1 MTIDRQSSTSLKSV
15 FKFLFLLLFC
25 LTACHSDDPTN
36 SEPPPGDGDSFYFG
50 ADLSWVNEI
59 LDHGG
64 VYKEN
69 NVVKDPYQIF
79 KDKGL
84 NLVRVR
90 LWNNPPWTKEKY
102 GDQGTQL
109 YSDIKDVERTIA
121 SAKALGLQVLLDFHY
136 SDTWADPE
144 KQYIPEAWQD
154 IKTIEILRDSVYNY
168 TFKTLQYLQGK
179 GLQPELV
186 QLGNEINCG
195 LLSTD
200 APSGFPSCDVCQ
212 NKWANAGQVLNA
224 GIKAVR
230 DVSAAA
236 SIKTKVILHVA
247 DPKNVEWWF
256 DNIKSQASV
265 TDFDMVGFSYYPLW
279 HTTVSVDDIST
290 KISGFKSRYNKDV
303 IILETGYP
311 WTSGNAD
318 SYNNLFGDAQPL
330 SGFPFT
336 IQGQYD
342 LMKKLTT
349 EVKQGGGVG
358 IIPWEPAAITSGMK
372 DQWGTGSPLDNCA
385 YFDFDGNA
393 TQTMDYMILE

>member
-1 MTIDRQSSTSLKSV
+1 LNALK
-15 FKFLFLLLFC
+15 FFFLVLFC
-25 LTACHSDDPTN
+25 LTACHSDDGSE
-36 SEPPPGDGDSFYFG
+36 SEPPSVDGSTFYFG

-90 LWNNPPWTKEKY
+90 LWNNPLWTKEKY

-109 YSDIKDVERTIA
+109 YGDIKDVERTIA

-144 KQYIPEAWQD
+144 KQYIPEAWLA
-154 IKTIEILRDSVYNY
+154 IKSINVLTDSVYNY
-168 TFKTLQYLQGK
+168 TFKILHDLQGK

-200 APSGFPSCDVCQ
+200 APNGFPSCDVCNNQ
-212 NKWANAGQVLNA
+212 WANAGQVLNA
-224 GIKAVR
+224 GIRAVR
-230 DVSAAA
+230 DVSASAT
-236 SIKTKVILHVA
+236 IKTKVILHVA
-247 DPKNVEWWF
+247 DPKNVAWWF
-256 DNIKSQASV
+256 DNIKSQAQV
-265 TDFDMVGFSYYPLW
+265 TDFDLIGFSYYPLW
-279 HTTVSVDDIST
+279 HTTVGIDDVSA
-290 KISGFKSRYNKDV
+290 KIAGFKARFNKDV
-303 IILETGYP
+303 IILETSYP
-311 WTSGNAD
+311 WTRENAD
-318 SYNNLFGDAQPL
+318 SYNNLFGDAEPL
-330 SGFPFT
+330 NGFPFT

-358 IIPWEPAAITSGMK
+358 IVSWEPAAITSGMK
-372 DQWGTGSPLDNCA
+372 DQWGTGSTLDNCA
-385 YFDFDGNA
+385 YFDFSGNA
-393 TQTMDYMILE
+393 IQTMDYMTFQYP

>member
-1 MTIDRQSSTSLKSV
+1 MNAS
-15 FKFLFLLLFC
+15 KFLFLILFC
-25 LTACHSDDPTN
+25 LMACHSDDPSQ
-36 SEPPPGDGDSFYFG
+36 SEPPPVDGGSFYFG

-64 VYKEN
+64 VYKED

-79 KDKGL
+79 KNKGL

-90 LWNNPPWTKEKY
+90 LWNNPLWTKEKY

-154 IKTIEILRDSVYNY
+154 IKSIKVLSDSVYNY
-168 TFKTLQYLQGK
+168 TFKTLHYLQGK
-179 GLQPELV
+179 NLQPELV

-200 APSGFPSCDVCQ
+200 APSGFPSCNVCNNQ
-212 NKWANAGQVLNA
+212 WTNAGEVLNA
-224 GIKAVR
+224 GIRAVR
-230 DVSAAA
+230 DVSASA
-236 SIKTKVILHVA
+236 STKTKVILHVA

-256 DNIKSQASV
+256 DNIKSQALV

-279 HTTVSVDDIST
+279 HTTVAIDDISA
-290 KISGFKSRYNKDV
+290 KVAGFKARFNKDV

-311 WTSGNAD
+311 WTRENAD

-330 SGFPFT
+330 NGFPFT

-358 IIPWEPAAITSGMK
+358 VIPWEPGAITSGMK
-372 DQWGTGSPLDNCA
+372 DQWGTGSTLDNCA
-385 YFDFDGNA
+385 YFDFSGNA
-393 TQTMDYMILE
+393 IQTMDYMTFQYP